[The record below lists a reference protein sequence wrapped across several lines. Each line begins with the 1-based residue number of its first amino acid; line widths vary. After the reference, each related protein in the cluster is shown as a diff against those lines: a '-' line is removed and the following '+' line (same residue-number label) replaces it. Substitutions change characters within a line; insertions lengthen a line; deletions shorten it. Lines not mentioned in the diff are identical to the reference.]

1 MGIDSPNSA
10 NITDHLVYN
19 DMRKYENES
28 FQKYENL
35 NCYDEDD
42 MMSMITFLF
51 YFSSSMNYIVITIAV
66 VGILLNLTGAYIL
79 SSRKSMKNTFNRLL
93 ISLYYI
99 DSLFLVAYI
108 YLNLTLTHIK
118 SQYPINTILSKWI
131 KIFYSFAFKCSIFLT
146 VGISHERYIAM
157 QYPSIK
163 IDEVGAGR
171 QLRKRLLTYILPIIA
186 TSIILVT
193 PEYLENEIVWVL
205 RNASNAEQNSELIN
219 TR

>member
-1 MGIDSPNSA
+1 MGIDSFDPA
-10 NITDHLVYN
+10 KVTDHLVYN
-19 DMRKYENES
+19 DMEKSKNES

-35 NCYDEDD
+35 NCYEEGD
-42 MMSMITFLF
+42 MISMITFLF
-51 YFSSSMNYIVITIAV
+51 YFSSSMHYVVITVAV
-66 VGILLNLTGAYIL
+66 AGISLNLIGAYIL

-193 PEYLENEIVWVL
+193 PEYLENEIFWVL
-205 RNASNAEQNSELIN
+205 RNASNAEQTSDFVN

>member
-1 MGIDSPNSA
+1 MVIDSNNSK
-10 NITDHLVYN
+10 NIKDHLVFN
-19 DMRKYENES
+19 DMEESKNDS
-28 FQKYENL
+28 FQKYGNL
-35 NCYDEDD
+35 NCYDERE
-42 MMSMITFLF
+42 MMSMVQFLF
-51 YFSSSMNYIVITIAV
+51 YFSSSMHYVVISVAV
-66 VGILLNLTGAYIL
+66 LGVLLNLTGVYVL

-118 SQYPINTILSKWI
+118 SQYPINTVLSKFI

-193 PEYLENEIVWVL
+193 PEYLENEIVWIL
-205 RNASNAEQNSELIN
+205 KNSSNTKQDSEFTN
-219 TR
+219 GR